1 MPASSFSDLP
11 LDIELI
17 HSAKRQLRRRM
28 QTLRMA
34 LPTARVLAR
43 SERIAE
49 RLLRHPFVVQAAGV
63 ALFWPMLDRR
73 EVDLRAVDTALR
85 ERGTRLCYPF
95 MEREADG
102 SCLTGFRWVAET
114 AQLVERG
121 QRFAE
126 PPLDAPIAKRGEVDL
141 VVVPALAVTAEGHR
155 LGYGAGFYDA
165 SLEDLCP
172 PAKTIAVAFDF
183 QLLMELPLTERD
195 VPCDVVITD
204 A

>member
-1 MPASSFSDLP
+1 VPVNRIGDLP

-17 HSAKRQLRRRM
+17 HSAKKQLRRRL
-28 QTLRMA
+28 QSLRTA
-34 LPTARVLAR
+34 LPAERVRAR
-43 SERIAE
+43 SERIVE
-49 RLLRHPFVVQAAGV
+49 RLLRHPFVVQSTGV
-63 ALFWPMLDRR
+63 ALFWPMLERR

-95 MEREADG
+95 MERESDG
-102 SCLTGFRWVAET
+102 SCITGFRWVTET

-165 SLEDLCP
+165 TLPDLCP
-172 PAKTIAVAFDF
+172 PAKTIIVAFDF
-183 QLLMELPLTERD
+183 QLLMELPLTEQD
-195 VPCDVVITD
+195 VRCDAVITD